1 MSTTGAPGGGD
12 VAAAAVRAASL
23 TRAVVRSA
31 VVGGAVGLAASAA
44 ASALATHFAR
54 RVVTPEKVRVDD
66 VRVLAVEPDR
76 VVLAASDLTLAPGR
90 YGLWTD
96 GGATHSQLGDVI
108 GVDEP
113 GTGSSGG
120 AGAGRGAGR
129 ARTVVRHLIGT
140 DAGALRPGPG
150 RWSGWFHTGD
160 PGRALGLPFDDAVV
174 TSPVGELPAWLVH
187 PADGELRGKVW
198 AVLVHGRGGTRE
210 ECLRALPVLHRLGVP
225 ALVPSYRNDP
235 GVPASPSGRYG
246 LGDTEWEDVEAAVLH
261 ALDAGARE
269 VVLVGWSMGGA
280 IVLSALSRSW
290 TADRVR
296 AVVLDGPVL
305 DWRSVLQHQARVH
318 RVPPPLGR
326 AGTALMGS
334 PLARAALGVEG
345 PLDLDRLDWVTRAEE
360 LRVPVLLLHGEA
372 DAVVPVGSSRM
383 LAAARPDLVTLLEF
397 PGAGHCR
404 EWNSDPDRWE
414 REVARFLLEHL

>member
-1 MSTTGAPGGGD
+1 MSTTGSAGGGD
-12 VAAAAVRAASL
+12 VAAAALRAASL

-54 RVVTPEKVRVDD
+54 RVVTPEKVRADD
-66 VRVLAVEPDR
+66 VRVLAVEPGR
-76 VVLAASDLTLAPGR
+76 VVLAASDLTTAPGR

-96 GGATHSQLGDVI
+96 GGATHSQLGDVVS
-108 GVDEP
+108 VDP
-113 GTGSSGG
+113 P
-120 AGAGRGAGR
+120 GRGR
-129 ARTVVRHLIGT
+129 SVVRELLGT
-140 DAGALRPGPG
+140 DAGELRPGPG

-174 TSPVGELPAWLVH
+174 SSPVGDLPAWLVH
-187 PADGELRGKVW
+187 PADGELHGKVW

-235 GVPASPSGRYG
+235 GAPASLSGRYG
-246 LGDTEWEDVEAAVLH
+246 LGDTEWVDVEAAVLH
-261 ALDAGARE
+261 ALDAGARD

-305 DWRSVLQHQARVH
+305 DWRTVLQHQARVH

-360 LRVPVLLLHGEA
+360 MRVPVLLLHGEA
-372 DAVVPVGSSRM
+372 DDVVPVGPSRS

>member
-1 MSTTGAPGGGD
+1 MSAPGTAGGGE
-12 VAAAAVRAASL
+12 VAAAALRAASL

-54 RVVTPEKVRVDD
+54 RVVTPEKVRADD

-90 YGLWTD
+90 YGLWTA

-108 GVDEP
+108 GVEE
-113 GTGSSGG
+113 
-120 AGAGRGAGR
+120 AGRGR
-129 ARTVVRHLIGT
+129 AVVRRLLGT
-140 DAGALRPGPG
+140 DAGVLRPGPG

-160 PGRALGLPFDDAVV
+160 PGRALGLPFDDVVV
-174 TSPVGELPAWLVH
+174 TSPVGDLPAWLVH
-187 PADGELRGKVW
+187 PADGQLHGKVW

-235 GVPASPSGRYG
+235 GAPASLSGRYG
-246 LGDTEWEDVEAAVLH
+246 LGDTEWVDVEAAVLH
-261 ALDAGARE
+261 ALDAGARD

-280 IVLSALSRSW
+280 IVLSHLSRSW

-305 DWRSVLQHQARVH
+305 DWRTVLQHQARVH

-360 LRVPVLLLHGEA
+360 LRVPLLLLHGDA
-372 DAVVPVGSSRM
+372 DAVVPVGPSRL
-383 LAAARPDLVTLLEF
+383 LAAARPDLVSLLEF

>member
-1 MSTTGAPGGGD
+1 M
-12 VAAAAVRAASL
+12 AAAALRAASL

-54 RVVTPEKVRVDD
+54 RVVTPEKVRADD

-90 YGLWTD
+90 YGLWTA

-108 GVDEP
+108 GVEE
-113 GTGSSGG
+113 
-120 AGAGRGAGR
+120 AGRGR
-129 ARTVVRHLIGT
+129 AVVRRLLGT
-140 DAGALRPGPG
+140 DAGVLRPGPG

-160 PGRALGLPFDDAVV
+160 PGRALGLPFDDVVV
-174 TSPVGELPAWLVH
+174 TSPVGDLPAWLVH
-187 PADGELRGKVW
+187 PADGQLHGKVW

-235 GVPASPSGRYG
+235 GAPASLSGRYG
-246 LGDTEWEDVEAAVLH
+246 LGDTEWVDVEAAVLH
-261 ALDAGARE
+261 ALDAGARD

-280 IVLSALSRSW
+280 IVLSHLSRSW

-305 DWRSVLQHQARVH
+305 DWRTVLQHQARVH

-360 LRVPVLLLHGEA
+360 LRVPLLLLHGDA
-372 DAVVPVGSSRM
+372 DAVVPVGPSRL
-383 LAAARPDLVTLLEF
+383 LAAARPDLVSLLEF

>member
-1 MSTTGAPGGGD
+1 MSTPGTPTGGD
-12 VAAAAVRAASL
+12 VTAAALRAASL

-54 RVVTPEKVRVDD
+54 RVVTPEKVRADD

-76 VVLAASDLTLAPGR
+76 VVLTASDLTRAPGR

-96 GGATHSQLGDVI
+96 GGATHSQLGEVLED
-108 GVDEP
+108 GDR
-113 GTGSSGG
+113 
-120 AGAGRGAGR
+120 AGERVPGRGT
-129 ARTVVRHLIGT
+129 ARRGTVVRALLGT
-140 DAGALRPGPG
+140 DAGELRPGPG

-160 PGRALGLPFDDAVV
+160 PGRALGLPFDDVV
-174 TSPVGELPAWLVH
+174 VDSPVGELPAWLVH
-187 PADGELRGKVW
+187 PADGELQGRVW

-235 GVPASPSGRYG
+235 GAPASLSGRYG

-261 ALDAGARE
+261 ALDAGARD

-305 DWRSVLQHQARVH
+305 DWRSVLAHQARVH

-326 AGTALMGS
+326 AGAALMGS
-334 PLARAALGVEG
+334 PLARATLGVEG
-345 PLDLDRLDWVTRAEE
+345 PLDLDRLDWVARAEE
-360 LRVPVLLLHGEA
+360 LQVPLLLLHGEA
-372 DAVVPVGSSRM
+372 DAVVPVGPSRL
-383 LAAARPDLVTLLEF
+383 LASARPDLVTLLEF

>member
-1 MSTTGAPGGGD
+1 MSTPSAD
-12 VAAAAVRAASL
+12 EVAAAAVRAAAV

-54 RVVTPEKVRVDD
+54 QVVTPQRARPDD
-66 VRVLAVEPDR
+66 VRVLAVETDR
-76 VVLAASDLTLAPGR
+76 VALAVSDLTLSPGR
-90 YGLWTD
+90 YGLWTQD
-96 GGATHSQLGDVI
+96 GTVHSRVGEVV
-108 GVDEP
+108 GVE
-113 GTGSSGG
+113 
-120 AGAGRGAGR
+120 GAGRSSAVLR
-129 ARTVVRHLIGT
+129 RLLGT
-140 DAGALRPGPG
+140 DVGVLRPGPG

-160 PGRALGLPFDDAVV
+160 PGSALGLPFEDVLV
-174 TSPVGELPAWLVH
+174 RSPVGDLPTWSVP
-187 PADGELRGKVW
+187 PADGEPAAGRVW

-235 GVPASPSGRYG
+235 EAPASTTGRYG
-246 LGDTEWEDVEAAVLH
+246 LGDTEWVDVEAAVLH
-261 ALDAGARE
+261 ALDAGARD
-269 VVLVGWSMGGA
+269 VVLLGWSMGGA
-280 IVLSALSRSW
+280 VVLSHLSRSW

-305 DWRSVLQHQARVH
+305 DWRTVLDHQARVH
-318 RVPPPLGR
+318 RVPRPLGR

-345 PLDLDRLDWVTRAEE
+345 PLDLDRLDWVARAEE
-360 LRVPVLLLHGEA
+360 LRLPLLLLHGDA
-372 DAVVPVGSSRM
+372 DAVVPVGPSRL
-383 LAAARPDLVTLLEF
+383 LADARPDLVRLLEF

-414 REVARFLLEHL
+414 REVARFLLDHL

>member
-1 MSTTGAPGGGD
+1 MSDPAAPGAD
-12 VAAAAVRAASL
+12 VAAAALRAAAL

-54 RVVTPEKVRVDD
+54 RVVTPEKVRADD

-96 GGATHSQLGDVI
+96 GGTTHSQVGDVL
-108 GVDEP
+108 GVEEP
-113 GTGSSGG
+113 GPARS
-120 AGAGRGAGR
+120 AQRRGR
-129 ARTVVRHLIGT
+129 AVVRALLGT
-140 DAGALRPGPG
+140 DAGVLRPGAG

-160 PGRALGLPFDDAVV
+160 PGRALGLPFDDVVV
-174 TSPVGELPAWLVH
+174 TSPVGELPTWLVH
-187 PADGELRGKVW
+187 PADGELDQKVW

-225 ALVPSYRNDP
+225 ALVPSYRNDLDA
-235 GVPASPSGRYG
+235 PASLSGRYG
-246 LGDTEWEDVEAAVLH
+246 LGETEWVDVEAAVLH
-261 ALDAGARE
+261 ALDAGARD

-280 IVLSALSRSW
+280 IVLSHLARSW

-305 DWRSVLQHQARVH
+305 DWRTVLQHQARLH

-334 PLARAALGVEG
+334 PLARAALGVEE
-345 PLDLDRLDWVTRAEE
+345 PLDLDRLDWVARAEE
-360 LRVPVLLLHGEA
+360 LRVPVLLLHGDA
-372 DAVVPVGSSRM
+372 DAVVPVGPSRL

>member
-1 MSTTGAPGGGD
+1 MSAPSTPGAPGGD
-12 VAAAAVRAASL
+12 VAAAALRAASL

-31 VVGGAVGLAASAA
+31 VVGGAVGLVASAA
-44 ASALATHFAR
+44 ASAVAAHFAR
-54 RVVTPEKVRVDD
+54 RVVTPEKVRLDD
-66 VRVLAVEPDR
+66 VKVLAVEPDR
-76 VVLAASDLTLAPGR
+76 VLLAASDLTLAPGR

-108 GVDEP
+108 GVEEP
-113 GTGSSGG
+113 GAGG
-120 AGAGRGAGR
+120 QAQRRGR
-129 ARTVVRHLIGT
+129 AVVRALLGT
-140 DAGALRPGPG
+140 DSGVLRPGPG

-160 PGRALGLPFDDAVV
+160 PGRALGLPFDDVIV
-174 TSPVGELPAWLVH
+174 SSPVGKLPAWLVH
-187 PADGELRGKVW
+187 PADGELRDRVW

-235 GVPASPSGRYG
+235 GAPTSVSGRYG
-246 LGDTEWEDVEAAVLH
+246 LGDTEWVDVEAAVLH
-261 ALDAGARE
+261 ALDAGARD
-269 VVLVGWSMGGA
+269 VVLIGWSMGGA
-280 IVLSALSRSW
+280 IVLSHLSRSW

-305 DWRSVLQHQARVH
+305 DWRTVLQHQARVH
-318 RVPPPLGR
+318 RVPPTLGR

-372 DAVVPVGSSRM
+372 DAVVPVGPSRM